1 MDNAF
6 LNSLAHAECRIMP
19 DGNCSCSTV
28 DAAHPIPYVDI
39 AILIGVL
46 QVGGAVDW
54 QQSMATLAQL
64 RRSCRLE
71 GFVSSFR

>member
-1 MDNAF
+1 MP
-6 LNSLAHAECRIMP
+6 SAEIAP

-46 QVGGAVDW
+46 QASGGVGL
-54 QQSMATLAQL
+54 QQSMAALAEL
-64 RRSCRLE
+64 RRACRFE